1 MFLLLDR
8 LKHLLKKVRQIKA
21 QILRACLVG
30 YFKQLLEHFKH
41 TNTHF
46 HILFHLHIYQK
57 HQNNITQI
65 PLPNTPNI
73 YWVFL
78 KKKMPLVLE
87 AICSLCLF
95 MRYPLCF
102 YIPGELLYEQYEG
115 YGAKMARSQN
125 IMSFDQ
131 FFFLYHKNKMSR

>member
-46 HILFHLHIYQK
+46 
-57 HQNNITQI
+57 
-65 PLPNTPNI
+65 
-73 YWVFL
+73 
-78 KKKMPLVLE
+78 
-87 AICSLCLF
+87 
-95 MRYPLCF
+95 
-102 YIPGELLYEQYEG
+102 YIPGELIYEQYEG

-125 IMSFDQ
+125 IRSFDQ
-131 FFFLYHKNKMSR
+131 FFFL